1 LFSEESEFL
10 ISLFLIHIVYPYKQA
25 SYFLITEF
33 TPLVF
38 KDILGVIYAPNKT
51 FKKIAENPKY
61 WGVAIIIVLF
71 IALQSS
77 YYYTYYSKLNYE
89 QTSPPTTEL
98 SAFTSANS
106 SLWVTT
112 QGVAVT
118 QNFNDFINQT
128 YYGNNSLQF
137 AVSNNNSLT
146 ATLSPF
152 GFTVNCGQD
161 GFRNLSM
168 SLKQVSPSGAPQ
180 SAVITLYTANG
191 TSSYFTLDIT
201 SMLSSN
207 LGEWNNLTIPVGTSD
222 WQSTGSPN
230 WSEMTGLKLDLT
242 YASTSNITV
251 LMQGVFFRGF
261 YQTQVNALGAGTFLG
276 FAAYSIVIQALFQ
289 WIILAAVAFLIL
301 KGLKAV
307 NVVWRPLFISMGFV
321 LIVLVFT
328 SVIALLGSLTL
339 PTVYY
344 PFDFPPYASL
354 IYPDFVINSAS
365 PASQAVYQSIVVA
378 TTTYTTIST
387 AITVIMYVWQ
397 VALVTFAVKAISGFT
412 YAKSILTAVGTVIL
426 TVVILSLLSAI
437 GLI

>member
-1 LFSEESEFL
+1 M
-10 ISLFLIHIVYPYKQA
+10 
-25 SYFLITEF
+25 
-33 TPLVF
+33 VF
-38 KDILGVIYAPNKT
+38 KEILGVIYAPHKT

-71 IALQSS
+71 VALQAS
-77 YYYTYYSKLNYE
+77 YYYTYYSKINYE
-89 QTSPPTTEL
+89 QTSPPTTQL

-146 ATLSPF
+146 GALNPF

-168 SLKQVSPSGAPQ
+168 SLKQVSPNVAPQ
-180 SAVITLYTANG
+180 SAIVTLYTANG
-191 TSSYFTLDIT
+191 TSSYFKLDIT
-201 SMLSSN
+201 SMLNSN
-207 LGEWNNLTIPVGTSD
+207 LGQWNNLTIPVGTQD

-230 WSEMTGLKLDLT
+230 WSEITGLKLDLT
-242 YASTSNITV
+242 FSSASNITV
-251 LMQGVFFRGF
+251 LLQGVFFRGLF
-261 YQTQVNALGAGTFLG
+261 QTQVTSLGAGTFLG

-289 WIILAAVAFLIL
+289 WIILAAVSFLIL

-307 NVVWRPLFISMGFV
+307 NVLWRPLFICMGFV

-328 SVIALLGSLTL
+328 SIIALLGSLTL

-344 PFDFPPYASL
+344 PYDFPPYASL
-354 IYPDFVINSAS
+354 IYPDFVISAAS
-365 PASQAVYQSIVVA
+365 PASQAAYQSIVAA
-378 TTTYTTIST
+378 TATYTAIST

-397 VALVTFAVKAISGFT
+397 VALVTFAVKAISGFS
-412 YAKSILTAVGTVIL
+412 YAKSILTAVGAVVLTVI
-426 TVVILSLLSAI
+426 ILSLLSAI
-437 GLI
+437 GLV